1 MRALIAASDTTNF
14 IACLLSEDQQVHFR
28 EHVGAAFLPVIR
40 YMANLRNPR

>member
-14 IACLLSEDQQVHFR
+14 IACHLSEDKQVHFANTSA
-28 EHVGAAFLPVIR
+28 AAFLPVIR